1 MSSTPPLAAPAT
13 PAPEAPSLPLP
24 PRGPIGRRTRA
35 FAVLA
40 VLGAFA
46 GSYLGLRLADRQAAP
61 AARAS
66 GALQGAVFAV
76 SRGAAD
82 KAGGFTITPPGGT
95 AQTAGPKAQVGPG
108 SVLKTDA
115 RTRARVKLADGTD
128 LVLDRG
134 SELVLEA
141 QARTARLVEGSALI
155 EAASVAGAPPLTV
168 RTALGDARVLGTK
181 LVVTTSADRTNVE
194 VLRGEVE
201 VQGAGQGD
209 GTAKVL
215 AGQEAVLTKAA
226 RPEVVPAT
234 DLARRTAFGEALVAH
249 NEDTEGDTGGLG
261 ELRAKRPGK
270 TDEKD
275 RVVRLARHDVKVR
288 IAGAVAR
295 TEIEEVFTNES
306 DDELE
311 GLYRFPLPPGAQMER
326 LALDVDGKLVEGEFV
341 DAARAQAIWRGVIQH
356 AAPSA
361 PKPREEWVWV
371 PGPWR
376 DPALLEWKRGG
387 RFELKIFP
395 IPKRGS
401 RRVVLAYT
409 EAIAP
414 SAGLRRYT
422 YPLPHT
428 TSSDMVI
435 EQFHVDARV
444 LGSDKPA
451 SVQPRG
457 YELTR
462 SEQGGAVALS
472 TEARSFRPSGD
483 LVIEYSLGDQR
494 SPLSAHAFATPA
506 AGGKPGERFAAIAL
520 RPQLPKWTDVRP
532 RDQVI
537 VVDSGRS
544 MFGERFRRARRLA
557 VEMAQEM
564 DRRDRVTVMT
574 CDMRCRPLA
583 AGLIG
588 PGSTASHDVD
598 AFLSGVTP
606 DGASDLVGA
615 VREASRVAGRDGSRD
630 LRVTLLSGGHATAGH
645 RATDRVADEVRDAV
659 GDLAHTSVLAVP
671 IGGDSDV
678 TFLSEVA
685 RGGGGVVLPYQPGE
699 RLATAA
705 LDVLNA
711 SYGTVLRDATL
722 TLPEGLVDAAPGVLP
737 PLRGGGET
745 LVGVRMLRDRV
756 EGEIVLRGTV
766 GGEPFEQRTPVTLTA
781 TDAPG
786 NAFVPRVFAA
796 NRIADRER
804 EAGDAGKTELIELSK
819 RFLVPSRFTSLLVLE
834 SEAMFQA
841 FGIQRG
847 GNTQVRW
854 TGDDLATGL
863 IAGTKSA
870 ETEKDDSHD
879 LGGAMELK
887 VPAGAGGFGALAG
900 PSPTSPAPAPP
911 ADAPAAKPKA
921 EAFGGAS
928 RADEAPRKGAPWQ
941 PSMPPPPRGRG
952 EWMKRVWR
960 RTAAVTEGRGA
971 VVPGDKLSAARSAL
985 AAAPDERNKHRDL
998 ARLLAVQ
1005 GELSELDDVL
1015 TKWNERDP
1023 LDADAIAW
1031 RADLS
1036 ARRRPR
1042 RRAPCADGRPRLD
1055 HGVAPRSV
1063 ARRSRGGGGL
1073 RASPRS
1079 SGLRASNH
1087 GERAATRRRRSGRA
1101 GGPLRRGP
1109 RARAFGHAPS
1119 QGVPGGEARG
1129 AGGRAREDRLR
1140 EGRHGP
1146 RRHRH
1151 QRELGGRRRPRSG
1164 LARPHGSP
1172 RVVRVSAPW
1181 RPRGRSD
1188 GPWPRRARCVQ
1199 RQTRRVPR
1207 GGDARDARRGA
1218 PHLGDREDLLGW
1230 QRQADALRVDRRQRR
1245 GGARR
1250 RPLRGDPRLRVGGS
1264 LGATDSLGDR
1274 RAPVRSRLRLGCA
1287 LACEP
1292 PVVRAP
1298 ERSDRRGARHRRV
1311 LTGGLRQLRRG
1322 GRRPVPRDGHR
1333 GVHQRSLP
1341 RHPSRA
1347 VRRRARLDRQDVH
1360 PALGAV
1366 GGVTSDTLVSNLV
1379 LFRRVGH

>member
-1036 ARRRPR
+1036 ARRG
-1042 RRAPCADGRPRLD
+1042 D
-1055 HGVAPRSV
+1055 
-1063 ARRSRGGGGL
+1063 
-1073 RASPRS
+1073 
-1079 SGLRASNH
+1079 
-1087 GERAATRRRRSGRA
+1087 RA
-1101 GGPLRRGP
+1101 G
-1109 RARAFGHAPS
+1109 
-1119 QGVPGGEARG
+1119 
-1129 AGGRAREDRLR
+1129 
-1140 EGRHGP
+1140 
-1146 RRHRH
+1146 
-1151 QRELGGRRRPRSG
+1151 
-1164 LARPHGSP
+1164 
-1172 RVVRVSAPW
+1172 
-1181 RPRGRSD
+1181 
-1188 GPWPRRARCVQ
+1188 
-1199 RQTRRVPR
+1199 
-1207 GGDARDARRGA
+1207 
-1218 PHLGDREDLLGW
+1218 
-1230 QRQADALRVDRRQRR
+1230 AL
-1245 GGARR
+1245 
-1250 RPLRGDPRLRVGGS
+1250 
-1264 LGATDSLGDR
+1264 
-1274 RAPVRSRLRLGCA
+1274 
-1287 LACEP
+1287 
-1292 PVVRAP
+1292 
-1298 ERSDRRGARHRRV
+1298 RV
-1311 LTGGLRQLRRG
+1311 LTGALASTTASPREASLVALAAAEAYERAHDPAACALRITVSELRPG
-1322 GRRPVPRDGHR
+1322 DVEAAA
-1333 GVHQRSLP
+1333 
-1341 RHPSRA
+1341 RA
-1347 VRRRARLDRQDVH
+1347 VRCEEGLGHARSAMRLRKGFQGAKLAALEAALARIGSEKADTARGDIVISANWEGADDLDLALLDPTGVRASFVSRLPGVH
-1360 PALGAV
+1360 VVDPTGLGREELGVSNAKPGAFLVEVTRATRGAGRPISGTVKISSGGSVKQMPFVLTGDSVVV
-1366 GGVTSDTLVSNLV
+1366 GRVDARYEETLVSESGDRSVPPTPWGIGGRPFDRASASAALSRVNLQSCA
-1379 LFRRVGH
+1379 RPNGPTGVGHVTVVFSPAGFVSSAVVDGGPFPVTAIGACISARFRGIRVAPFDGVPVSIGKTFTLRSAPWEE